1 MIPKTMSR
9 FSVFIGTWNTTG
21 DVFPVADVS
30 SSDLVATDTY
40 LWVPG
45 QHFILHQ
52 VDARFGGT
60 VSRSIEIMGY
70 DAKGKKHVSRSYSD
84 QGMSEDF
91 ILELQGRQWSITG
104 ATVRFN
110 GSFDASRNTLS
121 GLWELKP
128 PKSRWQR
135 WIDLR
140 LERA

>member
-1 MIPKTMSR
+1 
-9 FSVFIGTWNTTG
+9 
-21 DVFPVADVS
+21 
-30 SSDLVATDTY
+30 
-40 LWVPG
+40 
-45 QHFILHQ
+45 
-52 VDARFGGT
+52 
-60 VSRSIEIMGY
+60 MGY